1 VIVDRV
7 STESSRPTPDEFARA
22 LMTDHAPALR
32 RYVGRLLPGDAY
44 RAEDIVQETLL
55 RAWQHYDAVT
65 AQASPRPWL
74 FRVARNLSVDWYRRQ
89 AARPAEVEADG
100 VEGPDPQA
108 LDRLDDVL
116 RAHMIRDA
124 LLPLSMAHRQVL
136 MHLYY
141 FGYSQAE
148 VARLLGVAQG
158 TVKSRAHYAAEQARE
173 ALSAAGVKRA
183 G

>member
-1 VIVDRV
+1 
-7 STESSRPTPDEFARA
+7 
-22 LMTDHAPALR
+22 MTDHAPALR
-32 RYVGRLLPGDAY
+32 RYVGRLLPGDPH

-65 AQASPRPWL
+65 VQASPRPWL

-89 AARPAEVEADG
+89 AARPTEVEADD
-100 VEGPDPQA
+100 VEGPDPRA
-108 LDRLDDVL
+108 MDRLDDVL
-116 RAHMIRDA
+116 RAHVIRDA
-124 LLPLSMAHRQVL
+124 LQPLSTAHRQVL

-148 VARLLGVAQG
+148 VAQLLGVAQG

-173 ALSAAGVKRA
+173 ALNAAGVLRA
-183 G
+183 S